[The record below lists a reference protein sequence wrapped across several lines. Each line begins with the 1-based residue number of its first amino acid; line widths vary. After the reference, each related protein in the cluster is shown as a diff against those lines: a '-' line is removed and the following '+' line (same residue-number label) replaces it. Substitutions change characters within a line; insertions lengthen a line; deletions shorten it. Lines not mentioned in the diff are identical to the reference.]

1 MENDYQSNTN
11 QNNNLINKILSKKY
25 YAILFVVLI
34 IILSLFIIYIFFSIE
49 KFIFKILTL
58 ITFLKIISL
67 PLQIILHLLLIR
79 YLVLQVA
86 FAGQNL
92 IISRSVINT
101 LGNAEA
107 IQISKTINS
116 LHDLLSIFI
125 DMRVHVICLKELS
138 QIKKQIENV
147 QSMLNYLLDI
157 FNKMKFKF
165 NKLTIDQEIFVKNI
179 NTLNDSIN
187 NGILISYINNI
198 ANTIKKYNKETIA
211 DIPDEEKSK
220 IILELSNK
228 DLNIQNILVAC
239 HIIKDQLIDYLG
251 EKYNFWNKRFIRN
264 YFKNDLFGSI
274 EQLHCELDN
283 FYKFEEQYFITK
295 DNYKLEYIIIK
306 KNLQIAK
313 KKLMIICGPNGAPFQ
328 IFSRNFR
335 FQNYLEYNMD
345 VLCWNYRGYGFSEG
359 KSTYNKLRSDVLEL
373 FDEIKNKYNYEKF
386 AVHGISIGGI
396 PCCHLAR
403 NRKEIELLIC
413 DRNFGKLDNITQ
425 DFSLGKYLYIL
436 YKILFFQST
445 DNVDNY
451 LNSNCYKI
459 ILNDTKDNIVLE
471 CCSLKTLVSKKLCEK
486 YFGCLPNNNNFVN
499 NITLETYSSNNNN
512 TSELE
517 SLSSKKKL
525 INTQNI
531 SVSSINDQINSDYN
545 AHNHNNNIKKLENK
559 TVLDKIFNSVEEK
572 KNFVNILIKISN
584 ILNKDKLEI
593 KPNKNC
599 ITNLC
604 DKCKNKSDEYP
615 NLKEEELQ
623 STNDIFNFVKNHM
636 IDIFDSIESSGDT
649 LLALLTIKRTD
660 YGKAVYIDN
669 FFNNM
674 FIWGCKSY
682 SYGDKNNLHKTK
694 NIKYIFEECM
704 KLFEEFWS
712 SQEIISYKKL
722 PLLKDIE
729 IIYKYF
735 IQIQNNLKYVGLNTK
750 DGFVKLINEELLD
763 TNDSSSDY
771 EKCLANINIGNLVP
785 LNCGHNGLLSM
796 EENEIFDMY
805 LNKSGFLNDKSDEY
819 YKEEKEDN
827 NSDGSDTDV
836 NYTN

>member
-1 MENDYQSNTN
+1 MENNYQSNTN
-11 QNNNLINKILSKKY
+11 QNNILINKILSKKY
-25 YAILFVVLI
+25 ITLLLIVII
-34 IILSLFIIYIFFSIE
+34 IILSLFLLYIFFSIE
-49 KFIFKILTL
+49 KFIFKLLTL

-67 PLQIILHLLLIR
+67 PIQIILHLLLIR
-79 YLVLQVA
+79 YLVLQIA
-86 FAGQNL
+86 FAGQNF
-92 IISRSVINT
+92 IISRSVVNS

-107 IQISKTINS
+107 IQISKCINS
-116 LHDLLSIFI
+116 LHDLVSIFI
-125 DMRVHVICLKELS
+125 DIRIHAIYLKELTL
-138 QIKKQIENV
+138 IKKQIENT
-147 QSMLNYLLDI
+147 QSMINYLLDI

-165 NKLTIDQEIFVKNI
+165 NKLTIDQEIFLKNI
-179 NTLNDSIN
+179 NSLNDSIN

-198 ANTIKKYNKETIA
+198 VNTIQKYNKETIA

-228 DLNIQNILVAC
+228 DLNIQNILVKC
-239 HIIKDQLIDYLG
+239 HIIKEQLTDYLG

-274 EQLHCELDN
+274 EQLHCELAN
-283 FYKFEEQYFITK
+283 FYNFEEKFFITK

-306 KNLQIAK
+306 KNLQISK
-313 KKLMIICGPNGAPFQ
+313 KKLMIICGPNGAPYQ

-359 KSTYNKLRSDVLEL
+359 KSSYNKLRSDALEL

-396 PCCHLAR
+396 PCCHLAK
-403 NRKEIELLIC
+403 NRKDIELMVC
-413 DRNFGKLDNITQ
+413 DRNFGKLDNIAQGFT
-425 DFSLGKYLYIL
+425 FGKYLFIL
-436 YKILFFQST
+436 YKLLLFQST

-451 LNSNCYKI
+451 LNSKCYKI
-459 ILNDTKDNIVLE
+459 ILNDPKDNIVLE
-471 CCSLKTLVSKKLCEK
+471 CCSLKTLISKKLCEK

-499 NITLETYSSNNNN
+499 NMTMETYSNTNNN

-525 INTQNI
+525 INNQNI
-531 SVSSINDQINSDYN
+531 SISSINDQIPSDYN
-545 AHNHNNNIKKLENK
+545 SHNNNKKKLENK

-572 KNFVNILIKISN
+572 KNFSNILIKISN

-593 KPNKNC
+593 KTNKNF
-599 ITNLC
+599 ISNLIN
-604 DKCKNKSDEYP
+604 KCKNKSDDYP

-623 STNDIFNFVKNHM
+623 NINDIFNFVKNHM

-649 LLALLTIKRTD
+649 LLTLIILKRSD
-660 YGKAVYIDN
+660 YGKSIYIDN

-674 FIWGCKSY
+674 FIWGSKY
-682 SYGDKNNLHKTK
+682 YKYGDKNYLPKTK

-712 SQEIISYKKL
+712 SQEIISYKNL
-722 PLLKDIE
+722 PLIKDIE

-735 IQIQNNLKYVGLNTK
+735 IQIQNNLKYVGFNTK
-750 DGFVKLINEELLD
+750 DGFVRLINEDLID
-763 TNDSSSDY
+763 NNDSENDY
-771 EKCLANINIGNLVP
+771 EKCLANYNIGHLVP
-785 LNCGHNGLLSM
+785 LNCGHNGILSM
-796 EENEIFDMY
+796 EENDIFDMY
-805 LNKSGFLNDKSDEY
+805 LKKSSFFNDTIYGD

-827 NSDGSDTDV
+827 NSDGSDLEE
-836 NYTN
+836 NNLS